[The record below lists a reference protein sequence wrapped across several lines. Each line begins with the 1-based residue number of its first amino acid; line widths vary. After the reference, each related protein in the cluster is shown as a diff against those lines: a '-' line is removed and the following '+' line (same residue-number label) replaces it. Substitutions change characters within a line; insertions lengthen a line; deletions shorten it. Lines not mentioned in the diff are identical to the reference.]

1 MVGNNVNKN
10 NKNLK
15 ELVNRYN
22 LHKNVIF
29 LKEKKNIDNYYQRF
43 DLVISTSF
51 YGESFPNILA
61 ESMMNKTICIAP
73 NIGENL
79 FIIND
84 KKLIY
89 KKNDLSD
96 LYIKYTKILKY
107 KDKKQW
113 FLLQNKL
120 HNRVKN
126 ELTIKKM
133 LYSYNNLF
141 SSI

>member
-1 MVGNNVNKN
+1 
-10 NKNLK
+10 
-15 ELVNRYN
+15 
-22 LHKNVIF
+22 
-29 LKEKKNIDNYYQRF
+29 
-43 DLVISTSF
+43 
-51 YGESFPNILA
+51 
-61 ESMMNKTICIAP
+61 MMNKTICIAP